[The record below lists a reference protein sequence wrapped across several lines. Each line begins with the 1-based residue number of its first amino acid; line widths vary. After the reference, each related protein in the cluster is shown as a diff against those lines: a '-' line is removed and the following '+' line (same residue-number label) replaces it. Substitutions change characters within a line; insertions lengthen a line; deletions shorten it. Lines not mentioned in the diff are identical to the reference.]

1 MSRHWATAGPT
12 AAGNTVTP
20 DEFRAAMRRLVTGV
34 TIITASYAGRP
45 WGMTVSAFT
54 PVCAEPPTVLI
65 CLNRGTVLAG
75 AVQAAGRFGVN
86 LLSQDQEF
94 LSRLCSRPG
103 TPKYL
108 DDYCLPPAAAGAPL
122 LYDSLAAFDCALDDA
137 RVVGSHLVLMG
148 LVAGVLIDG
157 DRRALLYG
165 AGRYHEP
172 TDVDTTSHPGGQL
185 AWS

>member
-1 MSRHWATAGPT
+1 MSLQSTTVGSATPGSAVT
-12 AAGNTVTP
+12 A

-34 TIITASYAGRP
+34 TIITATHENRP

-54 PVCAEPPTVLI
+54 PVCTEPPTVLI
-65 CLNRGTVLAG
+65 CLNRSTVLAG
-75 AVQAAGRFGVN
+75 AVQVTGRFGVN

-103 TPKYL
+103 IPKYL
-108 DDYCLPPAAAGAPL
+108 DDYCIPPEGASAPL
-122 LYDSLAAFDCALDDA
+122 LHDSLAAFDCDLDDA

-148 LVAGVLIDG
+148 LVSGVVVDG
-157 DRRALLYG
+157 SRRPLLYG

-172 TDVDTTSHPGGQL
+172 IEFGPTSHLGGQL

>member
-1 MSRHWATAGPT
+1 
-12 AAGNTVTP
+12 
-20 DEFRAAMRRLVTGV
+20 MRRLVTGV
-34 TIITASYAGRP
+34 TIITATYKSRP

-65 CLNRGTVLAG
+65 CLNRNTVLAG
-75 AVQAAGRFGVN
+75 AVQTGGRFGVN

-103 TPKYL
+103 MPKYL
-108 DDYCLPPAAAGAPL
+108 DDYCLPSEGASAPL
-122 LYDSLAAFDCALDDA
+122 LYDSLAAFDCDLDDA
-137 RVVGSHLVLMG
+137 RVVGSHMVLIG
-148 LVAGVLIDG
+148 LVSGVFIDG
-157 DRRALLYG
+157 SRRPLLYG

-172 TDVDTTSHPGGQL
+172 IDFDATSRLGGQL